1 VDKQRRDAL
10 AFTLIFSKSHK
21 KTCKI
26 PIYARTPIERASGEH
41 PAACQRG
48 TPMPRSYLLLGVLTL
63 FFLATVSGANLKS
76 VSVVYA
82 HNRLSFSI
90 PYEAPHSGEAELS
103 LEVLSPED
111 HVLGRAKHKAD
122 LAEGTGVWNA
132 EITLR
137 EPMALDELI
146 WQRVRFTL
154 CYKDQTVPDVE
165 DLRSLS
171 EILVRPVLHILA
183 QRSYIAGAQA
193 AMRVI
198 VESASHDGAQ
208 VTVNQGTVRI
218 DLIDPNHGPDHAP
231 MLLFSGRLDRR
242 GSVEA
247 QFRFPAGLTGSFP
260 VRFTAETP
268 LGQVETTETVQLEDQ
283 VSVLLT
289 SEKPIYQP
297 LQTIHLRVLA
307 LSRADH
313 HAVTERAL
321 TFEVEDP
328 RGNKVFR
335 KSAATDSFGV
345 ASAEF
350 ALADEVNLGAYH
362 VRVKMGDANNSISA
376 AELTVNVEQ
385 YVLPKFRLIIDFDSK
400 DGKQRRDY
408 RPGDHVTGAVKANY
422 FFGKPVANA
431 TVIIKASAVNAEL
444 FDAGTTEGRTNGDG
458 VYHFD
463 LVLPR
468 FFAGDGNRHGIAAVV
483 VEATVKDAAEH
494 AETRG
499 EPITI
504 SATPLLI
511 TAIPEGGKLVH
522 GLENE
527 VYVLASYP
535 DGTPAKADIVV
546 RIGGERQATKTDEA
560 GIATIR
566 VVGTEASSVLQIDAD
581 DRKGNRT
588 SQSLTVETRAGEDQV
603 LVRTAHAVVKPGDR
617 MEISVLSTR
626 QSGAAYI
633 DLVHEG
639 QTILTRDVDLENGK
653 AELNLIATP
662 AMSGTL
668 TVSAYLIVR
677 NGREVADQRLVF
689 VQPAEELHIDV
700 AADASSY
707 LPGSEARVH
716 FHVTN
721 QKGEGLSA
729 ALGLE
734 IVDQAVFALAEKQ
747 PGFAKVFFYLEQEL
761 MKSHYEIHSLSSTQ
775 IVESAE
781 VGTAESHDRAARVL
795 FAAAEMVAPHTLDS
809 EAGHALPETQMADYR
824 ERYLDALVECVRELV
839 ARMTDLRPEQDV
851 PSAFMALKDAS
862 GHSPRDAWG
871 TELRIE
877 SAGWFSQNKH
887 WYLVRSAGP
896 DRDFNTADDL
906 TVWLE
911 PQTAFAAPEPG
922 WGASMQREETITM
935 RMDHGHGPD
944 NGLAEIT
951 GTVTD
956 MTGAVIPNA
965 RIQMRRI
972 EHGNSRESIADAA
985 GQFSFA
991 ALPPGRYRVR
1001 VESQGFRTSLRTIS
1015 LAARD
1020 RGVLSVVLAVGAV
1033 TETVEVSS
1041 QAAVL
1046 QTETAAS
1053 SGLRVVQEMPLNGR
1067 SVMQMSAL
1075 TGKALKSKVG
1085 GDTAESE
1092 GTPGGHIRSYF
1103 PEALYINPE
1112 ILTDGNGKA
1121 SIEIPL
1127 ADSITTWRM
1136 AMFASTRFGALGTG
1150 TSELKV
1156 FQDFFVDLDL
1166 PVTLT
1171 QGDRVS
1177 IPVAV
1182 YNYANHG
1189 GDVDLKLKPEDWFS
1203 LDSADKQTVSVA
1215 AGQIGA
1221 AQFTI
1226 EAKKIGKFK
1235 LTLTGR
1241 MRGGSARGDT
1251 VVREIEVLPNGDVK
1265 EIVFNGRLEKEVR
1278 QTVRFPESA
1287 IPDASK
1293 ILIRL
1298 YPGPLS
1304 QVIEG
1309 MDSILRMPFGC
1320 FEQTSSSTYPNV
1332 LALDYMKRTQKL
1344 TPEIHAKA
1352 EGFITTGYQ
1361 RLLTFEVP
1369 GDGFSW
1375 FGKAPANKI
1384 LTAYGLMEFH
1394 DMARVYD
1401 VDPELI
1407 ARTRGW
1413 LIRQQQP
1420 DGSWKPDTELINEG
1434 ATNRFNTDAL
1444 RITAYIAW
1452 ALESAEY
1459 KGTVIEKA
1467 TQFIE
1472 QHLDSK
1478 TDAYTLAVVANF
1490 AVENSKDSEL
1500 THRALEMLRNAAA
1513 EKDDFGWWTAQ
1524 ETSVYATGDS
1534 AAVET
1539 TGLAVQAFLK
1549 AGGYSNVVR
1558 KALAWISSKKN
1569 GDGNWGTTQAT
1580 IMALRALLSASE
1592 QSGSDA
1598 HGAVQVLLNGTKVAS
1613 LEINKDNND
1622 LLHQFVLP
1630 PARAEGDNEIEVRFS
1645 GEGGMAYQIAGQYFV
1660 SWKHTVTPEPLAI
1673 AVQYDRTRLAQNQ
1686 LVTST
1691 ATLRNNMGKTANM
1704 VMVDLGIPPGFE
1716 LLSEDLQSMVERTAK
1731 AKSGRLEKFNLT
1743 ATQAILYFD
1752 SIAPHDSFEVRFRL
1766 RAKYP
1771 IRAQGFVSRVYEY
1784 YDPNVSATA
1793 KPEQFDVSG
1802 R

>member
-1 VDKQRRDAL
+1 
-10 AFTLIFSKSHK
+10 
-21 KTCKI
+21 
-26 PIYARTPIERASGEH
+26 
-41 PAACQRG
+41 
-48 TPMPRSYLLLGVLTL
+48 MPRPYLLLGVLTL
-63 FFLATVSGANLKS
+63 FFVGTVSGTDLKT
-76 VSVVYA
+76 VSAVYA
-82 HNRLSFSI
+82 HNKLSFSI
-90 PYEAPHSGEAELS
+90 PYEAVHSGEAELS

-111 HVLGRAKHKAD
+111 HVLGRADHKGH
-122 LAEGTGVWNA
+122 LAEGTGFWNA
-132 EITLR
+132 EIILG
-137 EPMALDELI
+137 EPMTLDELI

-154 CYKDQTVPDVE
+154 RYEDQTAPDVE
-165 DLRSLS
+165 DIRSLS

-198 VESASHDGAQ
+198 VESANHDGAPA
-208 VTVNQGTVRI
+208 TVSQGTVRI
-218 DLIDPNHGPDHAP
+218 ELIDPNHRPDHAP
-231 MLLFSGRLDRR
+231 MLLFAGPLDRR
-242 GSVEA
+242 GSVQA

-268 LGQVETTETVQLEDQ
+268 LGQVDTTETVQLEDQ
-283 VSVLLT
+283 ISVLLT

-297 LQTIHLRVLA
+297 SQTIHLRVLA

-313 HAVTERAL
+313 HAVAERAL
-321 TFEVEDP
+321 TFEIEDP

-335 KSAATDSFGV
+335 KSAVSDSFGV

-350 ALADEVNLGAYH
+350 TLADEVNLGAYH
-362 VRVKMGDANNSISA
+362 VRVKMGDANSSGSA
-376 AELTVNVEQ
+376 ADLTVNVRR
-385 YVLPKFRLIIDFDSK
+385 YVLPKFRVMIDFDAK
-400 DGKQRRDY
+400 DGKQKRDY
-408 RPGDHVTGAVKANY
+408 RPGDHVTGAVQANY

-431 TVIIKASAVNAEL
+431 TVMIKASAMDAEV
-444 FDAGTTEGRTNGDG
+444 FDAGMAEGRTNGDG

-468 FFAGDGNRHGIAAVV
+468 FFAGDGIRRGSAPVV
-483 VEATVKDAAEH
+483 VEATVRDTAQH

-499 EPITI
+499 EPITV
-504 SATPLLI
+504 SAAPLLI
-511 TAIPEGGKLVH
+511 TAIPEGGKLAH

-535 DGTPAKADIVV
+535 DGTPAKADLEV
-546 RIGGERQATKTDEA
+546 RIGGERQSTKTDEA
-560 GIATIR
+560 GVATIR
-566 VVGTEASSVLQIDAD
+566 VVGNNASSVLQVNAD
-581 DRKGNRT
+581 DRRGNRT
-588 SQSLTVETRAGEDQV
+588 SQTLTVETRAGEEQV
-603 LVRTAHAVVKPGDR
+603 LLRTAHAVVKPGDR
-617 MEISVLSTR
+617 MEISVVSTR
-626 QSGAAYI
+626 QNGAAYI
-633 DLVHEG
+633 DLVREG
-639 QTILTRDVDLENGK
+639 QTILTRDVELEGGK

-668 TVSAYLIVR
+668 RVTAYLIGR
-677 NGREVADQRLVF
+677 SGREVADQRLVF
-689 VQPAEELHIDV
+689 VQPAEELHINV

-721 QKGEGLSA
+721 QNGEGLSA

-775 IVESAE
+775 IVEPPE
-781 VGTAESHDRAARVL
+781 VGTPEAHDRAARVL

-809 EAGHALPETQMADYR
+809 EAGRALPETQMADYR
-824 ERYLDALVECVRELV
+824 TRYLDALVQHVREVV
-839 ARMTDLRPEQDV
+839 ATMRDLPPGQDI
-851 PSAFMALKDAS
+851 PSAFRALKDAS
-862 GHSPRDAWG
+862 GRSPRDAWG
-871 TELRIE
+871 TDLRIE
-877 SAGWFSQNKH
+877 SAGSFGQNKR

-911 PQTAFAAPEPG
+911 PQTAFASTGRG
-922 WGASMQREETITM
+922 WGYSKQREETITL
-935 RMDHGHGPD
+935 RMEHDHGPD

-956 MTGAVIPNA
+956 MSGAVIPTA
-965 RIQMRRI
+965 RIQIVRI
-972 EHGNSRESIADAA
+972 EDGSSRESRADAT
-985 GQFSFA
+985 GQFLFA
-991 ALPPGRYRVR
+991 ALPPGRYRLR
-1001 VESQGFRTSLRTIS
+1001 VESQGFQTSLRTIP

-1020 RGVLSVVLAVGAV
+1020 YGVLSVVLGIGAV
-1033 TETVEVSS
+1033 SETVEVSS

-1046 QTETAAS
+1046 QTENAAI
-1053 SGLRVVQEMPLNGR
+1053 SGLRVGQEMPLIGR
-1067 SVMQMSAL
+1067 SVMEMMAP
-1075 TGKALKSKVG
+1075 TGKAPKSKVS
-1085 GDTAESE
+1085 GDTSESE
-1092 GTPGGHIRSYF
+1092 RAPGGHIRSYF

-1121 SIEIPL
+1121 SIEVPL

-1166 PVTLT
+1166 PLTLT

-1177 IPVAV
+1177 IPVAL

-1203 LDSADKQTVSVA
+1203 LDSPEKQTVSVA

-1241 MRGGSARGDT
+1241 MRSGSQREDT
-1251 VVREIEVLPNGDVK
+1251 LVREIEVLPNGEAK
-1265 EIVFNGRLEKEVR
+1265 EIVFNGRLEQEVR
-1278 QTVRFPESA
+1278 QTMRFPEAA

-1293 ILIRL
+1293 IFVRL

-1332 LALDYMKRTQKL
+1332 LALDYMKRTKKL

-1352 EGFITTGYQ
+1352 EGFIATGYQ

-1369 GDGFSW
+1369 GGGFSW
-1375 FGKAPANKI
+1375 FGNAPANKI

-1394 DMARVYD
+1394 DMARVSD
-1401 VDPELI
+1401 VDPEVI
-1407 ARTRGW
+1407 ARTRDW
-1413 LIRQQQP
+1413 LIQQQQP
-1420 DGSWKPDTELINEG
+1420 DGSWKPDTQFINEG

-1444 RITAYIAW
+1444 RITAYLAW

-1459 KGTVIEKA
+1459 KGTVVEKA
-1467 TQFIE
+1467 RQFIA
-1472 QHLDSK
+1472 QHIDSK
-1478 TDAYTLAVVANF
+1478 TDAYTMAVVANF
-1490 AVENSKDSEL
+1490 AVENSKDSDL
-1500 THRALEMLRNAAA
+1500 TQRALEMLRDAAA
-1513 EKDDFGWWTAQ
+1513 EREDLAWWTAQ
-1524 ETSVYATGDS
+1524 ETGVYATGDS

-1549 AGGYSNVVR
+1549 AGRYSDVVR

-1569 GDGNWGTTQAT
+1569 GDGNWGSTQAT
-1580 IMALRALLSASE
+1580 IMALRALLIASE

-1598 HGAVQVLLNGTKVAS
+1598 HGMVEVLLNGTKVAS
-1613 LEINKDNND
+1613 LEVNKDNND
-1622 LLHQFVLP
+1622 LLHQFLLG
-1630 PARAEGDNEIEVRFS
+1630 PASAAGDNEVEVRFS

-1660 SWKHTVTPEPLAI
+1660 SWKHAGTPEPLAI
-1673 AVQYDRTRLAQNQ
+1673 AVKYDRTRLAQDQ

-1691 ATLRNNMGKTANM
+1691 ATIRNNMGKTANM

-1716 LLSEDLQSMVERTAK
+1716 LLSEDLQTMVERTAN

-1771 IRAQGFVSRVYEY
+1771 MRAQGFVSRVYEY
-1784 YDPNVSATA
+1784 YDPNVSAAA
-1793 KPEQFDVSG
+1793 KPEQFAVSK